1 MLCAARPSGVHGYA
15 AVTLDSQEGFL
26 ETLDSHFLLDGFC
39 NRHSLCNSEFRNS
52 R

>member
-1 MLCAARPSGVHGYA
+1 MLRAARPGGVHGYA

-26 ETLDSHFLLDGFC
+26 ATLDWHFLLDGFC
-39 NRHSLCNSEFRNS
+39 NRHFLCDSQFRNS